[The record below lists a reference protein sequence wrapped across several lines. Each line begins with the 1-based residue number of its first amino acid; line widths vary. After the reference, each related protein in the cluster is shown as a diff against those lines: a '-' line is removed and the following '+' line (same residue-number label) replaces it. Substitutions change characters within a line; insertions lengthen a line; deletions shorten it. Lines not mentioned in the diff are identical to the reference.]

1 MKQQPK
7 NKTGEDETL
16 VSRIRSTPVVGI
28 GASAGGI
35 EALRSFVPAID
46 PESGLAFVVVQ
57 HLDPHQSSHLSD
69 LLGREARIPVIVIAN
84 DTPIAPDH
92 IYVIPPNAA
101 LSITDDHLLL
111 STPEQK
117 RGYRTPIDGFFVSLA
132 EARGENAAC
141 VILSGTGSDGTLGLR
156 AIKEQGGAT
165 FAQEGAEYDGMMRSA
180 LGTGLVDFVLPVE
193 KIPGKVTEYFRHLA
207 SVDGRKGLDGVRAEA
222 AYHLTQISALLRTR
236 TGHDFSGYKDKTVVR
251 RVQRR
256 MQVLQIDEVPAFI
269 ERLRKEPQEIDALLQ
284 DLLIGV
290 TNFFRDPQAFAEFE
304 NQVIPRLFEGKTPD
318 DSIRIWIPGCSTG
331 EEAYTIAILLKEH
344 AINRR
349 GQPKLQIFASDIDE
363 AALQIARTGRYPAAI
378 EKDVPAKILDRY
390 FVREDGT
397 YRIAS
402 ELRECCL
409 FSSHNLLRDAPFS
422 KLDLIACRNLLI
434 YFTPE
439 LQNRLIP
446 LFHYALNKGGYLF
459 LGSSENVSR
468 HTKLFMTL
476 DKTHRIFQRRSQIA
490 ERGLPEFPL
499 TAPDGVR
506 RVAPTMARPDAE
518 RENLQTVAERQLLE
532 RYAPAYVLI
541 NGEGELLHASGRT
554 GKYLELPAGLPKTD
568 IFSLARR
575 GLRAELRA
583 GVHKAAKSGQPSL
596 QSNVT
601 VGTNGGRQAIN
612 LVVHPLPSAHAN
624 DPLYM
629 IVFQDIGGIKP
640 TSEVEHADED
650 PEASGLHQ
658 LEQDLRATRERLQT
672 TTEELESSNEELK
685 SGNEELSSMNEE
697 LQSANE
703 ELETSKEELQ
713 SINEELHTVNFE
725 LNARVEELSRANSDI
740 ANLLESTQIA
750 TVFLDRNLAVK
761 SFTPAAK
768 DLFRLVESDTGR
780 PISHVRARFDADN
793 VQEDAERVMRT
804 LGTIER
810 QVNSTHNGARHV
822 MRILPYRTVD
832 NVIAGVV
839 ITFAD
844 VTKITAAEA
853 RIDVLAGDLRERMQ
867 NLETLIDLVP
877 VGILF
882 MEDSRSGTVKVNHTG
897 ARLLGE
903 PAMAPGLNPVRA
915 NWQMIEN
922 GHPLPPEEQ
931 PVQRAL
937 RTGAP
942 VPSFEGELIRAD
954 GSRVPVLLSATPL
967 LGEDGK
973 SRGAIAAILDISQRK
988 RDEAQQQVLL
998 HELQHRVKN
1007 VITTIGALAT
1017 RMMKSSTSLG
1027 EFTMAFTGRLSAMAR
1042 THELLN
1048 SSNWTGAGLR
1058 PLIDNAIRSYAAPDN
1073 GNISISG
1080 PDVMLAPSAASTLGL
1095 VLYELASN
1103 AVKYGALRE
1112 GAGQVKIVW
1121 DLVKQDS
1128 GPAVDLRWTERDGPP
1143 IAAAIHDGFGAS
1155 FIKRSVEYE
1164 LGGKVALE
1172 FQASG
1177 LECRIQFPVRR
1188 NVLGSAGQSEDS
1200 TDAKPLAG

>member
-7 NKTGEDETL
+7 SKTGEDETS
-16 VSRIRSTPVVGI
+16 VPRIRSTPVVGI

-46 PESGLAFVVVQ
+46 AESGLAFVVVQ
-57 HLDPHQSSHLSD
+57 HLDPHQSSYLSD
-69 LLGREARIPVIVIAN
+69 LLGREARIPVIAIAN

-92 IYVIPPNAA
+92 IYAIPPNAA
-101 LSITDDHLLL
+101 LTITDDHLLL
-111 STPEQK
+111 STPEQE

-165 FAQEGAEYDGMMRSA
+165 FAQDGAEYDGMMRSA
-180 LGTGLVDFVLPVE
+180 LGTGLVDFVLPVDE
-193 KIPGKVTEYFRHLA
+193 IPAKVSEYFRHLA
-207 SVDGRKGLDGVRAEA
+207 SADGRKGPDGVRAEA
-222 AYHLTQISALLRTR
+222 VDHLIQISALLRSR

-269 ERLRKEPQEIDALLQ
+269 ERLRKEPKEIDALLQ

-290 TNFFRDPQAFAEFE
+290 TNFFRDPQAFAALESK
-304 NQVIPRLFEGKTPD
+304 VIPRLFEGKTPD
-318 DSIRIWIPGCSTG
+318 DSVRVWVPGCSTG

-344 AINRR
+344 AINRK

-363 AALQIARTGRYPAAI
+363 AALQTARAGRYPAAI
-378 EKDVPAKILDRY
+378 EKDVPVKILERY

-476 DKTHRIFQRRSQIA
+476 DKTYRIFQRRSQI
-490 ERGLPEFPL
+490 EHRLPEFPL
-499 TAPDGVR
+499 TTPDGVR
-506 RVAPTMARPDAE
+506 RAAPTMARPDPE
-518 RENLQTVAERQLLE
+518 RRNLQTVAERQLLD

-541 NGEGELLHASGRT
+541 NGDGELLHASGRI
-554 GKYLELPAGLPKTD
+554 GKYLELSAGLPKTD

-583 GVHKAAKSGQPSL
+583 GIHKAAKSGQPSL
-596 QSNVT
+596 QANVT
-601 VGTNGGRQAIN
+601 IGTNGGRQVIN
-612 LVVHPLPSAHAN
+612 LVVHPLPSAQAS

-640 TSEVEHADED
+640 TSDGEQPDED
-650 PEASGLHQ
+650 QYAFGLHQ
-658 LEQDLRATRERLQT
+658 LEQELRSTRERLQT

-685 SGNEELSSMNEE
+685 SGNEELSSKNEE

-713 SINEELHTVNFE
+713 SINEELHTVNTE

-768 DLFRLVESDTGR
+768 DVFHLVESDTGR
-780 PISHVRARFDADN
+780 PIGHVRARFDADN
-793 VQEDAERVMRT
+793 VQKDAERVMRT

-810 QVNSTHNGARHV
+810 EVKSTHNGACYV

-844 VTKITAAEA
+844 VTKITAAET
-853 RIDVLAGDLRERMQ
+853 RIDELTRALKRRVQ
-867 NLETLIDLVP
+867 TLEALIDLVP
-877 VGILF
+877 VGILI
-882 MEDSRSGTVKVNHTG
+882 MEDAKTG
-897 ARLLGE
+897 AVRVNRAGAQLLGE
-903 PAMAPGLNPVRA
+903 PDTGDGLRPLSNLRIANQDREQQPEDQALQKAVRSGEPVT
-915 NWQMIEN
+915 EY
-922 GHPLPPEEQ
+922 E
-931 PVQRAL
+931 V
-937 RTGAP
+937 
-942 VPSFEGELIRAD
+942 ELVRPD
-954 GSRVPVLLSATPL
+954 GSRIDVLMSATPL
-967 LGEDGK
+967 FNEEQK
-973 SRGAIAAILDISQRK
+973 VRGGIAVIVDISALRQG
-988 RDEAQQQVLL
+988 EMQQQVLL
-998 HELQHRVKN
+998 LELQHRVKN
-1007 VITTIGALAT
+1007 ILTTVGALAS
-1017 RMMKSSTSLG
+1017 RMLKGNRSIDD
-1027 EFTMAFTGRLSAMAR
+1027 FAAAYTGRLSAMAK
-1042 THELLN
+1042 THELLTA
-1048 SSNWTGAGLR
+1048 SNWEGAGLR
-1058 PLIDNAIRSYAAPDN
+1058 PLIDATVRSYNSFD
-1073 GNISISG
+1073 GRNISVSG
-1080 PDVMLAPSAASTLGL
+1080 PELVLAPAAASALGL
-1095 VLYELASN
+1095 VLYELATN
-1103 AVKYGALRE
+1103 AMKYGALKECKGR
-1112 GAGQVKIVW
+1112 VNISW
-1121 DLVKQDS
+1121 R
-1128 GPAVDLRWTERDGPP
+1128 LRKRDGREDIDLEWIESDGP
-1143 IAAAIHDGFGAS
+1143 IVPEMAKEGFGS
-1155 FIKRSVEYE
+1155 GFVRRSVEYE
-1164 LGGKVALE
+1164 LSGKVDRD
-1172 FQASG
+1172 FQPNG
-1177 LECRIQFPVRR
+1177 LKCSIIFPRKR
-1188 NVLGSAGQSEDS
+1188 NVLGGSNGLGDPSHDS
-1200 TDAKPLAG
+1200 TTD